1 MFKKKI
7 IAFTLIFV
15 CIISGTALAAQTEDA
30 LTVRPEKSAY
40 LVIKNEDL
48 SGFLRWLISR
58 NNMKAIAPI
67 VDGLDETSI
76 EMVASVVDNL
86 PLKSAAISAGLIKSG
101 EKNTLP
107 FFQAAFTLHPS
118 ASVVADK
125 IEVASAEAKDIAAM
139 LVGKDSPFVGLLET
153 MIKVEHEPGKIL
165 KINNEIFMKA
175 EKGVIFVGS
184 DINELKSA
192 YETFSTGENALV
204 KNFGRK
210 FNASNFALIHADF
223 DTLSLLEDTD
233 KELQEAKKYFA
244 KPLNIEF
251 GFDSQPDKLT
261 IGTAINIIEAL
272 NEKYSKKLNL
282 MKVEPVKGGYISM
295 SGIGGNSSPFLAT
308 GGVVRLTPEDLGKD
322 GLEVAEEFFK
332 FLKKFDITSADFFK
346 VVDGASSLVIGA
358 SSVPVEGFKI
368 PSIFITK
375 TGKAGIAETI
385 FNKIASKQQI
395 FSAVQGS
402 FEGWDKLLQAD
413 SSLSPASF
421 LIGLR
426 GDTLGFGACEVS
438 AIGENKALKPT
449 LQSLLERKSISSM
462 WLDFTAIQ
470 DWFNDDTNEVFAI
483 LTPLAAFS
491 GYGDVMLSLRGLL
504 NAKLS
509 VPSMAFYCASEEVFF
524 FEFDLADVKPEEG
537 FLVHA
542 IDLFKKV
549 EAKTKADEAA
559 KSEKKK

>member
-40 LVIKNEDL
+40 IVIKNEDL

-67 VDGLDETSI
+67 VDGLDESSI

-101 EKNTLP
+101 EKDTLP

-118 ASVVADK
+118 ASVIADK
-125 IEVASAEAKDIAAM
+125 IEVASAEAKDIAGM

-153 MIKVEHEPGKIL
+153 MIKVEREPGKIL
-165 KINNEIFMKA
+165 KVNNEIFMKA

-192 YETFSTGENALV
+192 YETFSSGENALV

-210 FNASNFALIHADF
+210 FNASNFAIIHADF
-223 DTLSLLEDTD
+223 DTLALLEETD
-233 KELQEAKKYFA
+233 KEIQEAKKYFA
-244 KPLNIEF
+244 KPINIEF

-261 IGTAINIIEAL
+261 IGTAINILDAL
-272 NEKYSKKLNL
+272 SEKYAKKIKL

-295 SGIGGNSSPFLAT
+295 AGIGGNSSPFLAT
-308 GGVVRLTPEDLGKD
+308 GGVVKITPEDLGKE

-346 VVDGASSLVIGA
+346 LAEGASSLVIGA

-368 PSIFITK
+368 PSFFITK
-375 TGKAGIAETI
+375 TGTAGTAEAI
-385 FNKIASKQQI
+385 FNKIAAKPF

-426 GDTLGFGACEVS
+426 GDTLGLGACEVS

-449 LQSLLERKSISSM
+449 LENLLSRKSISSM
-462 WLDFTAIQ
+462 WLDFAAIQ
-470 DWFNDDTNEVFAI
+470 DWFNNDDNGVFAI
-483 LTPLAAFS
+483 LTPLATFS
-491 GYGDVMLSLRGLL
+491 GYGDVVLSLRKLL

-542 IDLFKKV
+542 IDLYKKI

-559 KSEKKK
+559 KSDKKK

>member
-40 LVIKNEDL
+40 IVIKNEDL

-67 VDGLDETSI
+67 VDGLDESSI

-101 EKNTLP
+101 EKDTLP

-118 ASVVADK
+118 ASVIADK
-125 IEVASAEAKDIAAM
+125 IEVASAEAKDIAGM

-153 MIKVEHEPGKIL
+153 MIKVEREPGKIL
-165 KINNEIFMKA
+165 KVNNEIFMKA

-192 YETFSTGENALV
+192 YDAFSSGENALV

-210 FNASNFALIHADF
+210 FNASNFAIIHADF
-223 DTLSLLEDTD
+223 DTLALLEETD
-233 KELQEAKKYFA
+233 KEIQEAKKYFA
-244 KPLNIEF
+244 KPINIEF

-261 IGTAINIIEAL
+261 IGTAINILDAL
-272 NEKYSKKLNL
+272 SEKYAKKIKL

-295 SGIGGNSSPFLAT
+295 AGIGGNSSPFLAT
-308 GGVVRLTPEDLGKD
+308 GGVVKITPEDLGKE
-322 GLEVAEEFFK
+322 GLEVAEELFK

-346 VVDGASSLVIGA
+346 LAEGASSLVIGA

-368 PSIFITK
+368 PSFFITK
-375 TGKAGIAETI
+375 TGTAGTAEAI
-385 FNKIASKQQI
+385 FNKIAAKPF
-395 FSAVQGS
+395 FSVVQGS

-426 GDTLGFGACEVS
+426 GDTLGLGACEVS

-449 LQSLLERKSISSM
+449 LENLLSRKSISSM
-462 WLDFTAIQ
+462 WLDFAAIQ
-470 DWFNDDTNEVFAI
+470 DWFNNDDNGVFAI
-483 LTPLAAFS
+483 LTPLATFS
-491 GYGDVMLSLRGLL
+491 GYGDVVLSLRKLL

-542 IDLFKKV
+542 IDLYKKI

-559 KSEKKK
+559 KSDKKK

>member
-40 LVIKNEDL
+40 IVIKNEDL

-67 VDGLDETSI
+67 VDGLDESSI

-101 EKNTLP
+101 EKDTLP

-118 ASVVADK
+118 ASVIADK
-125 IEVASAEAKDIAAM
+125 IEVASAEAKDIAGM

-153 MIKVEHEPGKIL
+153 MIKVEREPGKIL
-165 KINNEIFMKA
+165 KVNNEIFMKA

-192 YETFSTGENALV
+192 YDAFSSGENALV

-210 FNASNFALIHADF
+210 FNASNFAIIHADF
-223 DTLSLLEDTD
+223 DTLALLEETD
-233 KELQEAKKYFA
+233 KEIQEAKKYFA
-244 KPLNIEF
+244 KPINIEF

-261 IGTAINIIEAL
+261 IGTAINILDAL
-272 NEKYSKKLNL
+272 SEKYAKKIKL

-295 SGIGGNSSPFLAT
+295 AGIGGNSSPFLAT
-308 GGVVRLTPEDLGKD
+308 GGVVKITPEDLGKE
-322 GLEVAEEFFK
+322 GLEVAEELFK

-346 VVDGASSLVIGA
+346 LAEGASSLVIGA

-368 PSIFITK
+368 PSFFITK
-375 TGKAGIAETI
+375 TGTAGTAEAI
-385 FNKIASKQQI
+385 FNKIAAKPF
-395 FSAVQGS
+395 FSVVQGS

-426 GDTLGFGACEVS
+426 GDTLGLGACEVS

-449 LQSLLERKSISSM
+449 LQNLLSRKSISSM
-462 WLDFTAIQ
+462 WLDFAAIQ
-470 DWFNDDTNEVFAI
+470 DWFNNDDNGVFAI
-483 LTPLAAFS
+483 LTPLATFS
-491 GYGDVMLSLRGLL
+491 GYGDVVLSLRKLL

-542 IDLFKKV
+542 IDLYKKI

-559 KSEKKK
+559 KSDKKK